1 MKRLLLPLLLLL
13 LSGCKYGSY
22 REAREAC
29 DEWMKKAKSETI
41 EIPFTNPPGFNFNFP
56 GGYKQQRFSR
66 YCDNELRTKKVLGI
80 ENDRKINKENVKK
93 RFAY

>member
-1 MKRLLLPLLLLL
+1 MKRLLLPLLLLS

-41 EIPFTNPPGFNFNFP
+41 EIPFTNVPGYQYFP
-56 GGYKQQRFSR
+56 GGYKKQRFSR

>member
-13 LSGCKYGSY
+13 LSGCKYGSE
-22 REAREAC
+22 REALEAC
-29 DEWMKKAKSETI
+29 DEWMTKVKSEI
-41 EIPFTNPPGFNFNFP
+41 LEMPFTGVPGYHP
-56 GGYKQQRFSR
+56 DDYKKQRFSR
-66 YCDNELRTKKVLGI
+66 YCDNERRTKKVLGI